1 MTINREP
8 ERSSGLSPAETAT
21 LVGDKL
27 LASDLACRSLGIRLV
42 EIGPGSATLAMT
54 VREDMLNGFQ
64 LCHGGFIT
72 ALADSAFAFA
82 CNSHNELT
90 LAAGLTVD
98 FLAPA
103 RAGDLLTAQAT
114 EVSLAGRIGVYDVV
128 VSNQDGEHVAVV
140 RGRSHR
146 IKGRPA
152 I

>member
-8 ERSSGLSPAETAT
+8 ERSNGLSPAETAA
-21 LVGDKL
+21 LVGEKL
-27 LASDLACRSLGIRLV
+27 FANDLACQSLGIRLV
-42 EIGPGSATLAMT
+42 AIGPGTATLAMT

-64 LCHGGFIT
+64 LCHGGFLT

-90 LAAGLTVD
+90 LAAGLTID

-103 RAGDLLTAQAT
+103 RAGDLLTAHAT

-128 VSNQDGEHVAVV
+128 IANQDGEHVAVV

-152 I
+152 V